1 MISSVLVYL
10 IKRKGNLAFFSLLK
24 KTFKT
29 LHIYTKICIFCDR
42 VTYNITFVLQKRN
55 ISKKI
60 PNYGINFIG
69 YIRKKK
75 KESGVK
81 NKMKKLKMASCALVA
96 GLMFSGLTPNVF
108 AEDKISDVKSQIN
121 TQNDTLHKQ
130 QQERDELQ
138 KQMNDLNKTI
148 QGLDKSVQ
156 ENAAKLDETTKKVAD
171 TEQLIEKKN
180 KDIAE
185 LQTKIAKREELLRKR
200 LVALQE
206 QPNTN
211 VVTEVL
217 VNSKNVADLVD
228 RLTSVSKILESDE
241 DIMKTQQEDQANVKK
256 DVETV
261 KTKQKEL
268 KEAQAQIE
276 TAKKELDA
284 EKAKKAAAVND
295 LSGKMDT
302 VVTSMTS
309 TESQLKDLEKQA
321 LQLQRIAEQE
331 AQEKAAQEAAAQ
343 KQAEQAAK
351 DAQAQPAQAAPAQPA
366 APANNGGQAQKE
378 EPKKEDKKPEPT
390 PGPAPAPGVIGK
402 AQQYLGLPY
411 VWGSASPSNGG
422 FDCSGFI
429 SYVFGVGRQDVNGY
443 WNSVSKVSSPQPGD
457 LVFFQGTY
465 KPGPSHIGIYV
476 GNGQMIHAGDKGIAY
491 ASLSSSY
498 NQKHFLGYGRF

>member
-1 MISSVLVYL
+1 
-10 IKRKGNLAFFSLLK
+10 
-24 KTFKT
+24 
-29 LHIYTKICIFCDR
+29 
-42 VTYNITFVLQKRN
+42 
-55 ISKKI
+55 
-60 PNYGINFIG
+60 
-69 YIRKKK
+69 
-75 KESGVK
+75 
-81 NKMKKLKMASCALVA
+81 MKKLKMASCALVA
-96 GLMFSGLTPNVF
+96 GLMFSGLTPNAF
-108 AEDKISDVKSQIN
+108 AEDNISDVKSQIN

-138 KQMNDLNKTI
+138 KQMNELNKTI

-156 ENAAKLDETTKKVAD
+156 ENSSKLDETTKKVAD

-185 LQTKIAKREELLRKR
+185 LQTKIAKREDLLRKR

-256 DVETV
+256 DVATV
-261 KTKQKEL
+261 KEKQKEL

-284 EKAKKAAAVND
+284 EKAKKETAVND

-302 VVTSMTS
+302 VVTTMTS
-309 TESQLKDLEKQA
+309 TEDQLKELEKQA
-321 LQLQRIAEQE
+321 LQLQRMAEQE
-331 AQEKAAQEAAAQ
+331 AQAKAAQEAAAQ

-351 DAQAQPAQAAPAQPA
+351 EVQAPAQQV

-378 EPKKEDKKPEPT
+378 EPKQEAPKQETPKQEKKQPE
-390 PGPAPAPGVIGK
+390 PAPASNAGGVIGK
-402 AQQYLGLPY
+402 AQQYLGMPY
-411 VWGSASPSNGG
+411 VWGSASPSKGG

-429 SYVFGVGRQDVNGY
+429 SYIFGVGRQDVNGY

-465 KPGPSHIGIYV
+465 KAGPSHIGIYV
-476 GNGQMIHAGDKGIAY
+476 GNGQMIHASDKGIAY
-491 ASLSSSY
+491 GDINSSY
-498 NQKHFLGYGRF
+498 NKKHFLGYGRF

>member
-1 MISSVLVYL
+1 MFYKNVT
-10 IKRKGNLAFFSLLK
+10 LA
-24 KTFKT
+24 
-29 LHIYTKICIFCDR
+29 
-42 VTYNITFVLQKRN
+42 
-55 ISKKI
+55 KKI

-156 ENAAKLDETTKKVAD
+156 ENAAKLDETTKKVSD

-241 DIMKTQQEDQANVKK
+241 DIMKTQQEDQASVKK
-256 DVETV
+256 DVATV
-261 KTKQKEL
+261 KEKQKEL

-284 EKAKKAAAVND
+284 EKEKKATAVND

-309 TESQLKDLEKQA
+309 TEGQLKELEKQA
-321 LQLQRIAEQE
+321 LQLQRIAEEE
-331 AQEKAAQEAAAQ
+331 AQAKAAQEAAAQ

-351 DAQAQPAQAAPAQPA
+351 AAQAQPAQAPAEQA
-366 APANNGGQAQKE
+366 APANNGGQAQKEEPKKEEPKKE

-390 PGPAPAPGVIGK
+390 PGPAPTPGVIGK
-402 AQQYLGLPY
+402 AQKYLGLPY

-443 WNSVSKVSSPQPGD
+443 WHSVSKVSSPQPGD

-465 KPGPSHIGIYV
+465 KAGPSHIGIYV
-476 GNGQMIHAGDKGIAY
+476 GNGQMIHASDKGIAY
-491 ASLSSSY
+491 GDINSSY

>member
-1 MISSVLVYL
+1 MFYKNVT
-10 IKRKGNLAFFSLLK
+10 LA
-24 KTFKT
+24 
-29 LHIYTKICIFCDR
+29 
-42 VTYNITFVLQKRN
+42 
-55 ISKKI
+55 KKI

-81 NKMKKLKMASCALVA
+81 NKMKKLKMTSCALVA

-156 ENAAKLDETTKKVAD
+156 ENAAKLDETTKKVSD

-241 DIMKTQQEDQANVKK
+241 DIMKTQQEDQASVKK
-256 DVETV
+256 DVATV
-261 KTKQKEL
+261 KEKQKEL

-284 EKAKKAAAVND
+284 EKEKKAAAVND

-309 TESQLKDLEKQA
+309 TEGQLKELEKQA
-321 LQLQRIAEQE
+321 LQLQRIAEEE
-331 AQEKAAQEAAAQ
+331 AQAKAAQEAAAQ

-351 DAQAQPAQAAPAQPA
+351 AAQAQPAQAPAEQA

-378 EPKKEDKKPEPT
+378 EPKKEAPKAEKKTPEQNSAPT
-390 PGPAPAPGVIGK
+390 PPDTGVIGK
-402 AQQYLGLPY
+402 AKQYLGKPY

-429 SYVFGVGRQDVNGY
+429 SYIFGVGRQDVAGY
-443 WNSVSKVSSPQPGD
+443 WNSVSKVGSPQPGD

-476 GNGQMIHAGDKGIAY
+476 GNGQMIHASDKGIAY
-491 ASLSSSY
+491 GDINSSY
-498 NQKHFLGYGRF
+498 NKKHFLGYGRF

>member
-1 MISSVLVYL
+1 M
-10 IKRKGNLAFFSLLK
+10 
-24 KTFKT
+24 
-29 LHIYTKICIFCDR
+29 
-42 VTYNITFVLQKRN
+42 
-55 ISKKI
+55 
-60 PNYGINFIG
+60 
-69 YIRKKK
+69 K

-130 QQERDELQ
+130 KQERDELQ

-156 ENAAKLDETTKKVAD
+156 ENASKLDETTKKVSD
-171 TEQLIEKKN
+171 TEQLIENKN

-217 VNSKNVADLVD
+217 VNSKNIADLVD
-228 RLTSVSKILESDE
+228 RLNSVSKILESDE
-241 DIMKTQQEDQANVKK
+241 DIMKTQQEDQTNVKK

-261 KTKQKEL
+261 KEKQKEL

-276 TAKKELDA
+276 TAKKELDV
-284 EKAKKAAAVND
+284 EKEKKATAVND

-309 TESQLKDLEKQA
+309 TEGQLKDLEKQA
-321 LQLQRIAEQE
+321 LQLQRIAEEE
-331 AQEKAAQEAAAQ
+331 AQAKAAQEAAAQ

-351 DAQAQPAQAAPAQPA
+351 EAQAQQAAPAQAPAEQA
-366 APANNGGQAQKE
+366 APANNAGQAQKE
-378 EPKKEDKKPEPT
+378 EPKKEEPKKEEPKKEAPKQEKKQPEPA
-390 PGPAPAPGVIGK
+390 PGPTPDPGVIGK
-402 AQQYLGLPY
+402 ARQYLGMPY
-411 VWGSASPSNGG
+411 VWASASPSNGG

-429 SYVFGVGRQDVNGY
+429 SYVFGVGRQDVAGY

-465 KPGPSHIGIYV
+465 KAGPSHIGIYV
-476 GNGQMIHAGDKGIAY
+476 GNDQMIHAGDKGIAY

>member
-1 MISSVLVYL
+1 
-10 IKRKGNLAFFSLLK
+10 
-24 KTFKT
+24 
-29 LHIYTKICIFCDR
+29 
-42 VTYNITFVLQKRN
+42 
-55 ISKKI
+55 
-60 PNYGINFIG
+60 
-69 YIRKKK
+69 
-75 KESGVK
+75 
-81 NKMKKLKMASCALVA
+81 MKKLKMASCALVA

-156 ENAAKLDETTKKVAD
+156 ENATKLDETTKKVSD

-185 LQTKIAKREELLRKR
+185 LQTKIAKREDLLRKR

-217 VNSKNVADLVD
+217 VNSKNIADLVD
-228 RLTSVSKILESDE
+228 RLNSVSKILESDE
-241 DIMKTQQEDQANVKK
+241 DIMKTQQEDQTSVKK

-261 KTKQKEL
+261 KEKQKEL

-276 TAKKELDA
+276 TAKKELDV
-284 EKAKKAAAVND
+284 EKEKKATAVND

-309 TESQLKDLEKQA
+309 TEGQLKDLEKQA
-321 LQLQRIAEQE
+321 LQLQRIAEEE
-331 AQEKAAQEAAAQ
+331 AQAKAAQEAAAQ

-351 DAQAQPAQAAPAQPA
+351 EAQAQQAAPAQATAEQA
-366 APANNGGQAQKE
+366 APANNAGQAQKE
-378 EPKKEDKKPEPT
+378 EPKKEEPKKEAPKQEKKQPE
-390 PGPAPAPGVIGK
+390 PAPAPNAGGVIGK
-402 AQQYLGLPY
+402 AQQYLKMPY

-429 SYVFGVGRQDVNGY
+429 SYIFGVGRQDVAGY

-465 KPGPSHIGIYV
+465 KAGPSHIGIYV
-476 GNGQMIHAGDKGIAY
+476 GNGQMIHASDKGIAY
-491 ASLSSSY
+491 GDINSSY

>member
-1 MISSVLVYL
+1 MFYKNVT
-10 IKRKGNLAFFSLLK
+10 LA
-24 KTFKT
+24 
-29 LHIYTKICIFCDR
+29 
-42 VTYNITFVLQKRN
+42 
-55 ISKKI
+55 KKI

-69 YIRKKK
+69 YIRKKE

-96 GLMFSGLTPNVF
+96 GLMFSGLTPNAF
-108 AEDKISDVKSQIN
+108 AEDNISDVKSQIN

-138 KQMNDLNKTI
+138 KQMNELNKTI

-156 ENAAKLDETTKKVAD
+156 ENSSKLDETTKKVAD

-185 LQTKIAKREELLRKR
+185 LQTKIAKREDLLRKR

-256 DVETV
+256 DVATV
-261 KTKQKEL
+261 KEKQKEL

-284 EKAKKAAAVND
+284 EKAKKETAVND

-302 VVTSMTS
+302 VVTTMTS
-309 TESQLKDLEKQA
+309 TEDQLKELEKQA
-321 LQLQRIAEQE
+321 LQLQRMAEQE
-331 AQEKAAQEAAAQ
+331 AQAKAAQEAAAQ

-351 DAQAQPAQAAPAQPA
+351 EVQAPAQQV

-378 EPKKEDKKPEPT
+378 EPKQEAPKQETPKQEKKQPE
-390 PGPAPAPGVIGK
+390 PAPASNAGGVIGK
-402 AQQYLGLPY
+402 AQQYLGMPY
-411 VWGSASPSNGG
+411 VWGSASPSKGG

-429 SYVFGVGRQDVNGY
+429 SYIFGVGRQDVNGY

-465 KPGPSHIGIYV
+465 KAGPSHIGIYV
-476 GNGQMIHAGDKGIAY
+476 GNGQMIHASDKGIAY
-491 ASLSSSY
+491 GDINSSY
-498 NQKHFLGYGRF
+498 NKKHFLGYGRF

>member
-1 MISSVLVYL
+1 
-10 IKRKGNLAFFSLLK
+10 
-24 KTFKT
+24 
-29 LHIYTKICIFCDR
+29 
-42 VTYNITFVLQKRN
+42 
-55 ISKKI
+55 
-60 PNYGINFIG
+60 
-69 YIRKKK
+69 
-75 KESGVK
+75 
-81 NKMKKLKMASCALVA
+81 MASCALVA

-156 ENAAKLDETTKKVAD
+156 ENASKLDETTKKVAD

-217 VNSKNVADLVD
+217 VNSKNIADLVD
-228 RLTSVSKILESDE
+228 RFNSMSKILESDE
-241 DIMKTQQEDQANVKK
+241 DIMKTQQEDQVNVKK

-261 KTKQKEL
+261 KEKQKEL

-284 EKAKKAAAVND
+284 EKAKKETAVND

-302 VVTSMTS
+302 VVTTMTS

-321 LQLQRIAEQE
+321 LQLQRIAEEE
-331 AQEKAAQEAAAQ
+331 AQAKAAQEAAAQ

-351 DAQAQPAQAAPAQPA
+351 AKEAQAQPAQAQPAQAPAQPA

-378 EPKKEDKKPEPT
+378 EPKKEQPKKEQPKKEEST
-390 PGPAPAPGVIGK
+390 PAPNAGGVIGK
-402 AQQYLGLPY
+402 AQSYLGLPY

-429 SYVFGVGRQDVNGY
+429 SYIFGVGRQDVAGY

-465 KPGPSHIGIYV
+465 KAGPSHIGIYV
-476 GNGQMIHAGDKGIAY
+476 GNGQMIHASDKGIAY
-491 ASLSSSY
+491 GDINSSY

>member
-1 MISSVLVYL
+1 MFYKSVTLV
-10 IKRKGNLAFFSLLK
+10 
-24 KTFKT
+24 
-29 LHIYTKICIFCDR
+29 
-42 VTYNITFVLQKRN
+42 
-55 ISKKI
+55 KKI

-69 YIRKKK
+69 YIREKE

-81 NKMKKLKMASCALVA
+81 DKMKKLKMASCALVA
-96 GLMFSGLTPNVF
+96 GLMFSGLTPNAF

-156 ENAAKLDETTKKVAD
+156 ENTSKLDETTKKVAD

-256 DVETV
+256 DVATV
-261 KTKQKEL
+261 KEKQKEL
-268 KEAQAQIE
+268 KEAQTQIE

-284 EKAKKAAAVND
+284 EKAKKETAVND

-302 VVTSMTS
+302 VVTTMTS
-309 TESQLKDLEKQA
+309 TEGQLKELEKQA
-321 LQLQRIAEQE
+321 LQLQRMAEQE
-331 AQEKAAQEAAAQ
+331 AQAKAAQEAAAQ
-343 KQAEQAAK
+343 KQAEQATK
-351 DAQAQPAQAAPAQPA
+351 EVQAPAQQV
-366 APANNGGQAQKE
+366 APANSGGQAQKE
-378 EPKKEDKKPEPT
+378 EPKKEEPKNEAPKKEEKKPAPT
-390 PGPAPAPGVIGK
+390 PGPAPDTGVIGK
-402 AQQYLGLPY
+402 AKGYLGLPY

-429 SYVFGVGRQDVNGY
+429 SYIFGVGRQDVAGY
-443 WNSVSKVSSPQPGD
+443 WNSVSRISSPQPGD

-465 KPGPSHIGIYV
+465 KAGPSHIGIYV
-476 GNGQMIHAGDKGIAY
+476 GDGKMIHASDKGIAY
-491 ASLSSSY
+491 GDINSSY

>member
-1 MISSVLVYL
+1 MFYKNVT
-10 IKRKGNLAFFSLLK
+10 LA
-24 KTFKT
+24 
-29 LHIYTKICIFCDR
+29 
-42 VTYNITFVLQKRN
+42 
-55 ISKKI
+55 KKI

-156 ENAAKLDETTKKVAD
+156 ENAAKLDETTKKVSD

-241 DIMKTQQEDQANVKK
+241 DIMKTQQEDQASVKK
-256 DVETV
+256 DVATV
-261 KTKQKEL
+261 KEKQKEL
-268 KEAQAQIE
+268 KEAQVQIE

-284 EKAKKAAAVND
+284 EKEKKATAVND

-302 VVTSMTS
+302 VVTTMTS
-309 TESQLKDLEKQA
+309 TESQLKELEKQA
-321 LQLQRIAEQE
+321 LQLQRIAEEE
-331 AQEKAAQEAAAQ
+331 AQAKAAQEAAAQ

-351 DAQAQPAQAAPAQPA
+351 AAQAQPAQAPAEQA
-366 APANNGGQAQKE
+366 APANNGGQVQKE
-378 EPKKEDKKPEPT
+378 EPKKEEPKKEVPKKEDKKPEPT
-390 PGPAPAPGVIGK
+390 PGPAPTPGVIGK

-443 WNSVSKVSSPQPGD
+443 WHSVSKVSSPQPGD

-465 KPGPSHIGIYV
+465 KAGPSHIGIYV
-476 GNGQMIHAGDKGIAY
+476 GNGQMIHASDKGIAY
-491 ASLSSSY
+491 GDINSSY

>member
-1 MISSVLVYL
+1 
-10 IKRKGNLAFFSLLK
+10 
-24 KTFKT
+24 
-29 LHIYTKICIFCDR
+29 
-42 VTYNITFVLQKRN
+42 
-55 ISKKI
+55 
-60 PNYGINFIG
+60 
-69 YIRKKK
+69 
-75 KESGVK
+75 
-81 NKMKKLKMASCALVA
+81 MASCALVA

-156 ENAAKLDETTKKVAD
+156 ENASKLDETTKKVAD

-217 VNSKNVADLVD
+217 VNSKNIADLVD
-228 RLTSVSKILESDE
+228 RFNSMSKILESDE
-241 DIMKTQQEDQANVKK
+241 DIMKTQQEDQVNVKK

-261 KTKQKEL
+261 KEKQKEL

-284 EKAKKAAAVND
+284 EKAKKETAVND

-302 VVTSMTS
+302 VVTTMTS

-321 LQLQRIAEQE
+321 LQLQRIAEEE
-331 AQEKAAQEAAAQ
+331 AQAKAAQEAAAQ

-351 DAQAQPAQAAPAQPA
+351 AKEAQAQPAQAPAQPA

-378 EPKKEDKKPEPT
+378 EPKKEQPKKEQPKKEEST
-390 PGPAPAPGVIGK
+390 PAPNAGGVIGK
-402 AQQYLGLPY
+402 AQSYLGLPY

-429 SYVFGVGRQDVNGY
+429 SYIFGVGRQDVNGY

-465 KPGPSHIGIYV
+465 KAGPSHIGIYV
-476 GNGQMIHAGDKGIAY
+476 GNGQMIHASDKGIAY
-491 ASLSSSY
+491 GDINSSY

>member
-1 MISSVLVYL
+1 
-10 IKRKGNLAFFSLLK
+10 
-24 KTFKT
+24 
-29 LHIYTKICIFCDR
+29 
-42 VTYNITFVLQKRN
+42 
-55 ISKKI
+55 
-60 PNYGINFIG
+60 
-69 YIRKKK
+69 
-75 KESGVK
+75 
-81 NKMKKLKMASCALVA
+81 MASCALVA

-156 ENAAKLDETTKKVAD
+156 ENASKLDETTKKVSD
-171 TEQLIEKKN
+171 TEQLIETKN

-217 VNSKNVADLVD
+217 VNSKNIADLVD
-228 RLTSVSKILESDE
+228 RLNSVSKILESDE
-241 DIMKTQQEDQANVKK
+241 DIMKTQQEDQTNVKK

-261 KTKQKEL
+261 KEKQKEL

-284 EKAKKAAAVND
+284 EKAKKETAVND

-302 VVTSMTS
+302 VVTTMTS

-351 DAQAQPAQAAPAQPA
+351 EAQAQQAAPAQAPAQQA
-366 APANNGGQAQKE
+366 APANNAGQAQKE
-378 EPKKEDKKPEPT
+378 EPKKEAPKKEK
-390 PGPAPAPGVIGK
+390 PAPAPASNAGGVIGK

-429 SYVFGVGRQDVNGY
+429 SYVFGVGRQDVAGY

-476 GNGQMIHAGDKGIAY
+476 GNDQMIHAGDKGIAY
-491 ASLSSSY
+491 SSLSSSY

>member
-1 MISSVLVYL
+1 
-10 IKRKGNLAFFSLLK
+10 
-24 KTFKT
+24 
-29 LHIYTKICIFCDR
+29 
-42 VTYNITFVLQKRN
+42 
-55 ISKKI
+55 
-60 PNYGINFIG
+60 
-69 YIRKKK
+69 
-75 KESGVK
+75 
-81 NKMKKLKMASCALVA
+81 MKKLKMASCALVA

-130 QQERDELQ
+130 QQERDVLQ

-156 ENAAKLDETTKKVAD
+156 ENASKLDETTKKVAD
-171 TEQLIEKKN
+171 TEQLIENKN
-180 KDIAE
+180 KNIAE

-284 EKAKKAAAVND
+284 EKAKKATAVND

-351 DAQAQPAQAAPAQPA
+351 DAQAPTAQAPA
-366 APANNGGQAQKE
+366 AQTTPANNGGQAQKE
-378 EPKKEDKKPEPT
+378 ESKKEEPKKEEPKPETKKPEPAPT
-390 PGPAPAPGVIGK
+390 PNAGGVIGK
-402 AQQYLGLPY
+402 AQGYLGLPY

-429 SYVFGVGRQDVNGY
+429 SYIYGVGRQDVAGY

-498 NQKHFLGYGRF
+498 NQKHFLGYGRL

>member
-1 MISSVLVYL
+1 M
-10 IKRKGNLAFFSLLK
+10 
-24 KTFKT
+24 
-29 LHIYTKICIFCDR
+29 
-42 VTYNITFVLQKRN
+42 
-55 ISKKI
+55 
-60 PNYGINFIG
+60 
-69 YIRKKK
+69 K

-156 ENAAKLDETTKKVAD
+156 ENASKLDETTKKVSD
-171 TEQLIEKKN
+171 TEQLIENKN

-217 VNSKNVADLVD
+217 VNSKNIADLVD
-228 RLTSVSKILESDE
+228 RLNSVSKILESDE
-241 DIMKTQQEDQANVKK
+241 DIMKTQQEDQTNVKK

-261 KTKQKEL
+261 KEKQKEL

-276 TAKKELDA
+276 TAKKELDV
-284 EKAKKAAAVND
+284 EKEKKATAVND

-309 TESQLKDLEKQA
+309 TEGQLKDLEKQA
-321 LQLQRIAEQE
+321 LQLQRIAEEE
-331 AQEKAAQEAAAQ
+331 AQAKAAQEAAAQ

-351 DAQAQPAQAAPAQPA
+351 EAQAQQAAPAQQASPAQAPAQQA
-366 APANNGGQAQKE
+366 APANNAGQAQKE
-378 EPKKEDKKPEPT
+378 EPKKEAPKKEKPAPAPT
-390 PGPAPAPGVIGK
+390 PPAPGVIGK
-402 AQQYLGLPY
+402 AQQYLGMPY

-429 SYVFGVGRQDVNGY
+429 SYVFGVGRQDVAGY
-443 WNSVSKVSSPQPGD
+443 WNSVSRVSSPQPGD

-465 KPGPSHIGIYV
+465 KAGPSHIGIYV
-476 GNGQMIHAGDKGIAY
+476 GNDQMIHAGDKGIAY
-491 ASLSSSY
+491 SSLSSSY

>member
-1 MISSVLVYL
+1 M
-10 IKRKGNLAFFSLLK
+10 
-24 KTFKT
+24 
-29 LHIYTKICIFCDR
+29 
-42 VTYNITFVLQKRN
+42 
-55 ISKKI
+55 
-60 PNYGINFIG
+60 
-69 YIRKKK
+69 K

-156 ENAAKLDETTKKVAD
+156 ENASKLDETTKKVSD
-171 TEQLIEKKN
+171 TEQLIENKN

-217 VNSKNVADLVD
+217 VNSKNIADLVD
-228 RLTSVSKILESDE
+228 RLNSVSKILESDE
-241 DIMKTQQEDQANVKK
+241 DIMKTQQEDQTNVKK

-261 KTKQKEL
+261 KEKQKEL

-276 TAKKELDA
+276 TAKKELDV
-284 EKAKKAAAVND
+284 EKEKKATAVND

-309 TESQLKDLEKQA
+309 TEGQLKDLEKQA
-321 LQLQRIAEQE
+321 LQLQRIAEEE
-331 AQEKAAQEAAAQ
+331 AQAKAAQEAAAQ

-351 DAQAQPAQAAPAQPA
+351 EAQAQQAAPAQQASPAQAPAQQA
-366 APANNGGQAQKE
+366 APANNAGQAQKE
-378 EPKKEDKKPEPT
+378 EPKKEEPKKEAPKKEKPAPAPT
-390 PGPAPAPGVIGK
+390 PPAPGVIGK
-402 AQQYLGLPY
+402 AQQYLGMPY

-429 SYVFGVGRQDVNGY
+429 SYVFGVGRQDVAGY
-443 WNSVSKVSSPQPGD
+443 WNSVSRVSSPQPGD

-465 KPGPSHIGIYV
+465 KAGPSHIGIYV
-476 GNGQMIHAGDKGIAY
+476 GNDQMIHAGDKGIAY
-491 ASLSSSY
+491 SSLSSSY

>member
-1 MISSVLVYL
+1 MFYKSVTLV
-10 IKRKGNLAFFSLLK
+10 K
-24 KTFKT
+24 K
-29 LHIYTKICIFCDR
+29 
-42 VTYNITFVLQKRN
+42 N
-55 ISKKI
+55 

-69 YIRKKK
+69 YIRKKE

-81 NKMKKLKMASCALVA
+81 DKMKKLKMASCALVA
-96 GLMFSGLTPNVF
+96 GLMFSGLTPNAF
-108 AEDKISDVKSQIN
+108 AEDNISDVKSQIN

-138 KQMNDLNKTI
+138 KQMNELNKTI

-156 ENAAKLDETTKKVAD
+156 ENSSKLDETTKKVAD

-185 LQTKIAKREELLRKR
+185 LQTKIAKREDLLRKR

-256 DVETV
+256 DVATV
-261 KTKQKEL
+261 KEKQKEL

-284 EKAKKAAAVND
+284 EKAKKETAVND

-302 VVTSMTS
+302 VVTTMTS
-309 TESQLKDLEKQA
+309 TESQLKELEKQA
-321 LQLQRIAEQE
+321 LQLQRMAEQE
-331 AQEKAAQEAAAQ
+331 AQAKAAQEAAAQ

-351 DAQAQPAQAAPAQPA
+351 EVQAPAQQV
-366 APANNGGQAQKE
+366 APANSGGQAQKE
-378 EPKKEDKKPEPT
+378 EPKQEAPKQETPKQEKKQPE
-390 PGPAPAPGVIGK
+390 PAPASNAGGVIGK
-402 AQQYLGLPY
+402 AQQYLGMPY
-411 VWGSASPSNGG
+411 VWGSASPSKGG

-429 SYVFGVGRQDVNGY
+429 SYIFGVGRQDVNGY

-465 KPGPSHIGIYV
+465 KAGPSHIGIYV
-476 GNGQMIHAGDKGIAY
+476 GNGQMIHASDKGIAY
-491 ASLSSSY
+491 GDINSSY
-498 NQKHFLGYGRF
+498 NKKHFLGYGRF

>member
-1 MISSVLVYL
+1 
-10 IKRKGNLAFFSLLK
+10 
-24 KTFKT
+24 
-29 LHIYTKICIFCDR
+29 
-42 VTYNITFVLQKRN
+42 
-55 ISKKI
+55 
-60 PNYGINFIG
+60 
-69 YIRKKK
+69 
-75 KESGVK
+75 
-81 NKMKKLKMASCALVA
+81 MKKLKMASCALVA

-130 QQERDELQ
+130 QQERDVLQ

-156 ENAAKLDETTKKVAD
+156 ENASKLDETTKKVAD
-171 TEQLIEKKN
+171 TEQLIENKN

-228 RLTSVSKILESDE
+228 RLNSVSKILESDE

-268 KEAQAQIE
+268 KEAQAEIE

-284 EKAKKAAAVND
+284 EKAKKSTAVND

-351 DAQAQPAQAAPAQPA
+351 DAQAPTAQT

-378 EPKKEDKKPEPT
+378 EPKKEEPKKEEPKKEA
-390 PGPAPAPGVIGK
+390 PKQEKKQAEPAPASNAGGVIGK
-402 AQQYLGLPY
+402 AQGYLGLPY

-429 SYVFGVGRQDVNGY
+429 SYIFGVGRQDVAGY

>member
-1 MISSVLVYL
+1 MFYKSVT
-10 IKRKGNLAFFSLLK
+10 LA
-24 KTFKT
+24 
-29 LHIYTKICIFCDR
+29 
-42 VTYNITFVLQKRN
+42 
-55 ISKKI
+55 KKI

-138 KQMNDLNKTI
+138 KQMNDLNKII

-241 DIMKTQQEDQANVKK
+241 DIMKTQQEDQVNVKK

-284 EKAKKAAAVND
+284 EKAKKATAVND

-351 DAQAQPAQAAPAQPA
+351 ATQAQQAPAEQA
-366 APANNGGQAQKE
+366 APANNGGQAKKE
-378 EPKKEDKKPEPT
+378 EPKKEAPKQETKKPEPAPT
-390 PGPAPAPGVIGK
+390 PNAGGVIGK
-402 AQQYLGLPY
+402 AQGYLGLPY

-429 SYVFGVGRQDVNGY
+429 SYIFGVGRQDVAGY

-491 ASLSSSY
+491 SSLSSSY

>member
-1 MISSVLVYL
+1 
-10 IKRKGNLAFFSLLK
+10 
-24 KTFKT
+24 
-29 LHIYTKICIFCDR
+29 
-42 VTYNITFVLQKRN
+42 
-55 ISKKI
+55 
-60 PNYGINFIG
+60 
-69 YIRKKK
+69 
-75 KESGVK
+75 
-81 NKMKKLKMASCALVA
+81 MKKLKMASCALVA
-96 GLMFSGLTPNVF
+96 GLMFSGLTPNAF

-284 EKAKKAAAVND
+284 EKAKKATAVND

-351 DAQAQPAQAAPAQPA
+351 DAQAQQAQAAPAQPA

-378 EPKKEDKKPEPT
+378 APKKEDKKPEPT

-429 SYVFGVGRQDVNGY
+429 SYIFGVGRQDVAGY

-491 ASLSSSY
+491 SSLSSSY

>member
-1 MISSVLVYL
+1 M
-10 IKRKGNLAFFSLLK
+10 
-24 KTFKT
+24 
-29 LHIYTKICIFCDR
+29 
-42 VTYNITFVLQKRN
+42 
-55 ISKKI
+55 
-60 PNYGINFIG
+60 
-69 YIRKKK
+69 K

-156 ENAAKLDETTKKVAD
+156 ENASKLDETTKKVSD
-171 TEQLIEKKN
+171 TEQLIENKN

-211 VVTEVL
+211 IVTEVL

-228 RLTSVSKILESDE
+228 RLASVSKIMESDE
-241 DIMKTQQEDQANVKK
+241 DIMKTQQEDQTNVKK

-261 KTKQKEL
+261 KEKQKEL

-276 TAKKELDA
+276 TAKKELDV
-284 EKAKKAAAVND
+284 EKEKKATAVND

-302 VVTSMTS
+302 VVTTMTS
-309 TESQLKDLEKQA
+309 TEGQLKELEQQA
-321 LQLQRIAEQE
+321 LKLQQIAEKE

-351 DAQAQPAQAAPAQPA
+351 EAQAQQAAPAQAPAEQA
-366 APANNGGQAQKE
+366 APANNAGQAQKE
-378 EPKKEDKKPEPT
+378 EPKKEEAKKPTPT
-390 PGPAPAPGVIGK
+390 PVPVPVPDTQGGRQDVVEK
-402 AQQYLGLPY
+402 ARGLVGLKY
-411 VWGSASPSNGG
+411 VWGSASISNGG
-422 FDCSGFI
+422 FDCSGLI
-429 SYVFGVGRQDVNGY
+429 SYVYGLGRQDTRSL
-443 WNSVSKVSSPQPGD
+443 WSSVQKISASEAKPGD
-457 LVFFQGTY
+457 LIFLQGTY
-465 KPGPSHIGIYV
+465 REGVSHVGIYI
-476 GNGQMIHAGDKGIAY
+476 GGGQIIHAADESTGVTYG
-491 ASLSSSY
+491 SVNSSY
-498 NQKHFLGYGRF
+498 NQKHFLGYGRL

>member
-1 MISSVLVYL
+1 M
-10 IKRKGNLAFFSLLK
+10 
-24 KTFKT
+24 
-29 LHIYTKICIFCDR
+29 
-42 VTYNITFVLQKRN
+42 
-55 ISKKI
+55 
-60 PNYGINFIG
+60 
-69 YIRKKK
+69 K

-156 ENAAKLDETTKKVAD
+156 ENATKLDETTKKVSD

-185 LQTKIAKREELLRKR
+185 LQTKIAKREDLLRKR

-217 VNSKNVADLVD
+217 VNSKNIADLVD
-228 RLTSVSKILESDE
+228 RLNSVSKILESDE
-241 DIMKTQQEDQANVKK
+241 DIMKTQQEDQTNVKK

-261 KTKQKEL
+261 KEKQKEL

-276 TAKKELDA
+276 TAKKELDV
-284 EKAKKAAAVND
+284 EKEKKATAVND

-309 TESQLKDLEKQA
+309 TEDQLKDLEKQA
-321 LQLQRIAEQE
+321 LQLQRIAEEE
-331 AQEKAAQEAAAQ
+331 AQAKAAQEAAAQ

-351 DAQAQPAQAAPAQPA
+351 EAQAQQAAPTQQATPAQAPAEQA
-366 APANNGGQAQKE
+366 APANNAGQAQKE
-378 EPKKEDKKPEPT
+378 EPKKEAPKQEK
-390 PGPAPAPGVIGK
+390 PAPAPAPAPAPNAGGVIGK
-402 AQQYLGLPY
+402 AQQYLKMPY

-429 SYVFGVGRQDVNGY
+429 SYIFGVGRQDVAGY

-465 KPGPSHIGIYV
+465 KAGPSHIGIYV
-476 GNGQMIHAGDKGIAY
+476 GNGQMIHASDKGIAY
-491 ASLSSSY
+491 GDINSSY

>member
-1 MISSVLVYL
+1 
-10 IKRKGNLAFFSLLK
+10 
-24 KTFKT
+24 
-29 LHIYTKICIFCDR
+29 
-42 VTYNITFVLQKRN
+42 
-55 ISKKI
+55 
-60 PNYGINFIG
+60 
-69 YIRKKK
+69 
-75 KESGVK
+75 
-81 NKMKKLKMASCALVA
+81 MKKLKMASCALVA

-130 QQERDELQ
+130 QQERDVLQ

-156 ENAAKLDETTKKVAD
+156 ENASKLDETTKKVAD
-171 TEQLIEKKN
+171 TEQLIENKN

-284 EKAKKAAAVND
+284 EKAKKATAVND

-351 DAQAQPAQAAPAQPA
+351 DAQAPTAQAPA
-366 APANNGGQAQKE
+366 AQTEPANNGGQAQKE
-378 EPKKEDKKPEPT
+378 EPKKEEPKKEEPKKEEPKQETKKPEQNPAPT
-390 PGPAPAPGVIGK
+390 PDTGVIAK
-402 AQQYLGLPY
+402 ARNYLGLPY

-429 SYVFGVGRQDVNGY
+429 SYIYGVGRQDVAGY

-498 NQKHFLGYGRF
+498 NQKHFLGYGRL

>member
-1 MISSVLVYL
+1 
-10 IKRKGNLAFFSLLK
+10 
-24 KTFKT
+24 
-29 LHIYTKICIFCDR
+29 
-42 VTYNITFVLQKRN
+42 
-55 ISKKI
+55 
-60 PNYGINFIG
+60 
-69 YIRKKK
+69 
-75 KESGVK
+75 
-81 NKMKKLKMASCALVA
+81 MKKLKMASCALVA

-156 ENAAKLDETTKKVAD
+156 ENASKLDETTKKVVD
-171 TEQLIEKKN
+171 TEQLIENKN

-228 RLTSVSKILESDE
+228 RLASVSKILESDE

-284 EKAKKAAAVND
+284 EKAKKSTAVND

-351 DAQAQPAQAAPAQPA
+351 DAPAQPAQAAPAQPA
-366 APANNGGQAQKE
+366 AAPAQKE
-378 EPKKEDKKPEPT
+378 EPKKEAPKQETKKPEP
-390 PGPAPAPGVIGK
+390 APASNAGGVIGK
-402 AQQYLGLPY
+402 AQSYLGLPY

-429 SYVFGVGRQDVNGY
+429 SYIFGVGRQDVAGY

-491 ASLSSSY
+491 SSLSSSY

>member
-1 MISSVLVYL
+1 
-10 IKRKGNLAFFSLLK
+10 
-24 KTFKT
+24 
-29 LHIYTKICIFCDR
+29 
-42 VTYNITFVLQKRN
+42 
-55 ISKKI
+55 
-60 PNYGINFIG
+60 
-69 YIRKKK
+69 
-75 KESGVK
+75 
-81 NKMKKLKMASCALVA
+81 MKKLKMASCALVA

-130 QQERDELQ
+130 QQERDVLQ

-156 ENAAKLDETTKKVAD
+156 ENASKLDETMKKVAD
-171 TEQLIEKKN
+171 TEQLIENKN

-284 EKAKKAAAVND
+284 EKAKKATAVND

-351 DAQAQPAQAAPAQPA
+351 DAQAPTAQAPAEQAAPAV
-366 APANNGGQAQKE
+366 PANNGGQAQKE
-378 EPKKEDKKPEPT
+378 EPKKEEPKKEEPKKEA
-390 PGPAPAPGVIGK
+390 PKQEKKQAEPAPASNAGGVIGK
-402 AQQYLGLPY
+402 AQGYLGLPY

-429 SYVFGVGRQDVNGY
+429 SYIFGVGRQDVAGY

>member
-1 MISSVLVYL
+1 M
-10 IKRKGNLAFFSLLK
+10 
-24 KTFKT
+24 
-29 LHIYTKICIFCDR
+29 
-42 VTYNITFVLQKRN
+42 
-55 ISKKI
+55 
-60 PNYGINFIG
+60 
-69 YIRKKK
+69 K

-156 ENAAKLDETTKKVAD
+156 ENASKLDETTKKVSD
-171 TEQLIEKKN
+171 TEQLIENKN

-211 VVTEVL
+211 IVTEVL

-228 RLTSVSKILESDE
+228 RLASVSKIMESDE
-241 DIMKTQQEDQANVKK
+241 DIMKTQQEDQTNVKK

-261 KTKQKEL
+261 KEKQKEL

-276 TAKKELDA
+276 TAKKELDV
-284 EKAKKAAAVND
+284 EKEKKATAVND

-302 VVTSMTS
+302 VVTTMTS
-309 TESQLKDLEKQA
+309 TEGQLKELEQQA
-321 LQLQRIAEQE
+321 LKLQQIAEKE

-351 DAQAQPAQAAPAQPA
+351 EAQAQQAAPAQAPAEQA
-366 APANNGGQAQKE
+366 APANNAGQAAPANNAGQAQKE
-378 EPKKEDKKPEPT
+378 EPKKEEAKKPTPT
-390 PGPAPAPGVIGK
+390 PVPVPDTQGGRQDVVEK
-402 AQQYLGLPY
+402 ARGLVGLKY
-411 VWGSASPSNGG
+411 VWGSASISNGG
-422 FDCSGFI
+422 FDCSGLI
-429 SYVFGVGRQDVNGY
+429 SYVYGLGRQDTRSL
-443 WNSVSKVSSPQPGD
+443 WSSVQKISASEAKPGD
-457 LVFFQGTY
+457 LIFLQGTY
-465 KPGPSHIGIYV
+465 REGVSHVGIYI
-476 GNGQMIHAGDKGIAY
+476 GGGQIIHAADESTGVTYG
-491 ASLSSSY
+491 SVNSSY
-498 NQKHFLGYGRF
+498 NQKHFLGYGRL

>member
-1 MISSVLVYL
+1 MFYKSVTLV
-10 IKRKGNLAFFSLLK
+10 K
-24 KTFKT
+24 K
-29 LHIYTKICIFCDR
+29 
-42 VTYNITFVLQKRN
+42 N
-55 ISKKI
+55 

-69 YIRKKK
+69 YIRKKE

-81 NKMKKLKMASCALVA
+81 DKMKKLKMASCALVA
-96 GLMFSGLTPNVF
+96 GLMFSGLTPNAF
-108 AEDKISDVKSQIN
+108 AEDNISDVKSQIN

-138 KQMNDLNKTI
+138 KQMNELNKTI

-156 ENAAKLDETTKKVAD
+156 ENSSKLDETTKKVAD

-185 LQTKIAKREELLRKR
+185 LQTKIAKREDLLRKR

-256 DVETV
+256 DVATV
-261 KTKQKEL
+261 KEKQKEL

-284 EKAKKAAAVND
+284 EKAKKETAVND

-302 VVTSMTS
+302 VVTTMTS
-309 TESQLKDLEKQA
+309 TESQLKELEKQA
-321 LQLQRIAEQE
+321 LQLQRMAEEE
-331 AQEKAAQEAAAQ
+331 AQAKAAQEAAAQ
-343 KQAEQAAK
+343 KQAEQATK
-351 DAQAQPAQAAPAQPA
+351 EVQAPAQQV
-366 APANNGGQAQKE
+366 APANSGGQAQKE
-378 EPKKEDKKPEPT
+378 EPKQEAPKQETPKQETPKQEKKQPEPASNA
-390 PGPAPAPGVIGK
+390 GGVIGK
-402 AQQYLGLPY
+402 AQQYLGMPY
-411 VWGSASPSNGG
+411 VWGSASPSKGG

-429 SYVFGVGRQDVNGY
+429 SYIFGVGRQDVNGY

-465 KPGPSHIGIYV
+465 KAGPSHIGIYV
-476 GNGQMIHAGDKGIAY
+476 GNGQMIHASDKGIAY
-491 ASLSSSY
+491 GDINSSY
-498 NQKHFLGYGRF
+498 NKKHFLGYGRF

>member
-1 MISSVLVYL
+1 MFYNSVT
-10 IKRKGNLAFFSLLK
+10 LA
-24 KTFKT
+24 
-29 LHIYTKICIFCDR
+29 
-42 VTYNITFVLQKRN
+42 
-55 ISKKI
+55 KKI

-69 YIRKKK
+69 YIRKKT

-130 QQERDELQ
+130 QQERDVLQ

-156 ENAAKLDETTKKVAD
+156 ENASKLDETTKKVAD
-171 TEQLIEKKN
+171 TEQLIENKN

-284 EKAKKAAAVND
+284 EKAKKATAVND

-309 TESQLKDLEKQA
+309 TEDQLKELEQQA
-321 LQLQRIAEQE
+321 LKLQQIAEKE
-331 AQEKAAQEAAAQ
+331 AQEKAAQELAAQ
-343 KQAEQAAK
+343 KQAEQAAQP
-351 DAQAQPAQAAPAQPA
+351 AQAPAQAEQTQAQPAAQ
-366 APANNGGQAQKE
+366 ANNDVQDKKE
-378 EPKKEDKKPEPT
+378 EPKKKEEKKAT
-390 PGPAPAPGVIGK
+390 PAPAVPGDNGEGRQDVVSK
-402 AQQYLGLPY
+402 AKGLVGLKY
-411 VWGSASPSNGG
+411 VWGSASISNGG
-422 FDCSGFI
+422 FDCSGLI
-429 SYVFGVGRQDVNGY
+429 SYVYGLGRQDTRGL
-443 WNSVSKVSSPQPGD
+443 WNSVQKISPSEAKPGD
-457 LVFFQGTY
+457 LIFLQGTY
-465 KPGPSHIGIYV
+465 RAGVSHVGIYI
-476 GNGQMIHAGDKGIAY
+476 GGGQMIHAADESTGVTYG
-491 ASLSSSY
+491 SVNSSY
-498 NQKHFLGYGRF
+498 NQKHFLGYGRL

>member
-1 MISSVLVYL
+1 MFYKNVT
-10 IKRKGNLAFFSLLK
+10 LA
-24 KTFKT
+24 
-29 LHIYTKICIFCDR
+29 
-42 VTYNITFVLQKRN
+42 
-55 ISKKI
+55 KKI

-156 ENAAKLDETTKKVAD
+156 ENAAKLDETMKKVAD

-241 DIMKTQQEDQANVKK
+241 DIMKTQQEDQASVKK
-256 DVETV
+256 DVATV
-261 KTKQKEL
+261 KEKQKEL

-284 EKAKKAAAVND
+284 EKEKKATAVND

-309 TESQLKDLEKQA
+309 TEGQLKELEKQA
-321 LQLQRIAEQE
+321 LQLQRIAEEE
-331 AQEKAAQEAAAQ
+331 AQAKAAQEAAAQ

-351 DAQAQPAQAAPAQPA
+351 AAQAQPAQAPAEQV

-378 EPKKEDKKPEPT
+378 EPKKEEPKKEVPKAEKKTPEQNPAPT
-390 PGPAPAPGVIGK
+390 PPDTGVIGK
-402 AQQYLGLPY
+402 AKQYLGKPY

-429 SYVFGVGRQDVNGY
+429 SYIFGVGRQDVAGY
-443 WNSVSKVSSPQPGD
+443 WNSVSKVGSPQPGD

-465 KPGPSHIGIYV
+465 KAGPSHIGIYV
-476 GNGQMIHAGDKGIAY
+476 GNGQMIHASDKGIAY
-491 ASLSSSY
+491 GDINSSY

>member
-1 MISSVLVYL
+1 
-10 IKRKGNLAFFSLLK
+10 
-24 KTFKT
+24 
-29 LHIYTKICIFCDR
+29 
-42 VTYNITFVLQKRN
+42 
-55 ISKKI
+55 
-60 PNYGINFIG
+60 
-69 YIRKKK
+69 
-75 KESGVK
+75 
-81 NKMKKLKMASCALVA
+81 MKKLKMASCALVA

-130 QQERDELQ
+130 QQERDVLQ

-156 ENAAKLDETTKKVAD
+156 ENASKLDETTKKVAD
-171 TEQLIEKKN
+171 TEQLIENKN

-284 EKAKKAAAVND
+284 EKAKKATAVND

-351 DAQAQPAQAAPAQPA
+351 DAQAPTAQAPAEQAAPA
-366 APANNGGQAQKE
+366 APTNNGGQAQKE
-378 EPKKEDKKPEPT
+378 ETKKEEPKKEAPKKEEKKAEPT

-402 AQQYLGLPY
+402 AQQYLGMPY

-429 SYVFGVGRQDVNGY
+429 SYIYGVGRQDVAGY
-443 WNSVSKVSSPQPGD
+443 WNSVSRVSSPQPGD

-498 NQKHFLGYGRF
+498 NQKHFLGYGRL

>member
-1 MISSVLVYL
+1 
-10 IKRKGNLAFFSLLK
+10 
-24 KTFKT
+24 
-29 LHIYTKICIFCDR
+29 
-42 VTYNITFVLQKRN
+42 
-55 ISKKI
+55 
-60 PNYGINFIG
+60 
-69 YIRKKK
+69 
-75 KESGVK
+75 
-81 NKMKKLKMASCALVA
+81 MKKLKMASCALVA
-96 GLMFSGLTPNVF
+96 GLMFSGLTPNAF
-108 AEDKISDVKSQIN
+108 AEDNISDVKSQIN

-138 KQMNDLNKTI
+138 KQMNELNKTI

-156 ENAAKLDETTKKVAD
+156 ENSSKLDETTKKVAD

-256 DVETV
+256 DVATV
-261 KTKQKEL
+261 KEKQKEL

-284 EKAKKAAAVND
+284 EKAKKETAVND

-302 VVTSMTS
+302 VVTTMTS
-309 TESQLKDLEKQA
+309 TESQLKELEQQA
-321 LQLQRIAEQE
+321 LKLQQIAEKE

-343 KQAEQAAK
+343 KQAEQAAQP
-351 DAQAQPAQAAPAQPA
+351 AQAQPAQTQAQPA
-366 APANNGGQAQKE
+366 APANNDGQAKKE
-378 EPKKEDKKPEPT
+378 EPKKKEEKKAT
-390 PGPAPAPGVIGK
+390 PAPAVPADNGGGRQDVVAK
-402 AQQYLGLPY
+402 AKGLVGLKY
-411 VWGSASPSNGG
+411 VWGSASIENGG
-422 FDCSGFI
+422 FDCSGLI
-429 SYVFGVGRQDVNGY
+429 SYVYGLGRQDTRSL
-443 WNSVSKVSSPQPGD
+443 WSSVQKISASEAKPGD
-457 LVFFQGTY
+457 LIFLQGTY
-465 KPGPSHIGIYV
+465 RPGVSHVGIYI
-476 GNGQMIHAGDKGIAY
+476 GGGQMIHASDERTGVTYG
-491 ASLSSSY
+491 SVNSSY
-498 NQKHFLGYGRF
+498 NQKYFLGYGRL